1 MPHDANDQRRASTL
15 LRTARLGSHVE
26 SLRDFLCLR
35 SEEIFRWR
43 VSEANEDDR
52 FDTMTAAARF
62 AFRRP
67 RLGRLQNGVCRAGVG
82 VWGRALGSEMWSACQ
97 RDWVAALLRLFLDS
111 YWQGGLAWL
120 LHYGKWRDPRVT
132 VQIV

>member
-82 VWGRALGSEMWSACQ
+82 VWSLVWGVRCGARVSE
-97 RDWVAALLRLFLDS
+97 DWVAALLRLPLDS
-111 YWQGGLAWL
+111 YWAGRSCLVASLWQVE
-120 LHYGKWRDPRVT
+120 DP
-132 VQIV
+132 

>member
-1 MPHDANDQRRASTL
+1 MPHDANDQRCASTL

-35 SEEIFRWR
+35 SEGIFRWR
-43 VSEANEDDR
+43 VSEANEGDR

-67 RLGRLQNGVCRAGVG
+67 RLGRLQNGVCRVGVG
-82 VWGRALGSEMWSACQ
+82 VWGLVWG
-97 RDWVAALLRLFLDS
+97 V
-111 YWQGGLAWL
+111 
-120 LHYGKWRDPRVT
+120 
-132 VQIV
+132 